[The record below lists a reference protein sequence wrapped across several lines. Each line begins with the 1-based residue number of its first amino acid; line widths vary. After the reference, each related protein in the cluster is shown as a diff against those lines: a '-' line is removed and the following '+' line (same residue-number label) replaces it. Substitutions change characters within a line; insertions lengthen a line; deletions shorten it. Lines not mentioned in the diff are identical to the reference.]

1 MTQTLAIF
9 YEAYRSLNAKKMFW
23 VVLAISVIVAAVFF
37 FASVNEDGYTVLTW
51 QINSPWTNTNVMST
65 ATFYKQNFINW
76 GIGFWLTWLA
86 SILAL
91 ISTAGLFPDLL
102 NSGSLNLLVSKP
114 ISRLR
119 LFLTQYAAGLLF
131 VVLQVLLFTL
141 ICFLVIGL
149 RGGAWEPGLFLAVP
163 LVVCFF
169 SYLFSVCALLGM
181 LTRSTL
187 ASLLLTILFWFA
199 IFLLGG
205 AERLLVNQIIMQQ
218 RGITSARMGFMPPR
232 PNRRTTNEFPPAPP
246 AKPLPTF
253 HDIPKTETP
262 DELQPEG
269 KIELPSDKQDNPE
282 PESQSASQPAA
293 DGAQGIDQ
301 TKLDDDRQNESQ
313 TNAPAGPQE
322 PQSPP
327 QTQRDSN
334 SPDIPQPQAYAQPQ
348 SDAQITQQLEE
359 RDDRQ
364 NEKQNSDNTHTLELV
379 HDILYYVLTV
389 LPKTTE
395 TVALLERNLLSVD
408 ELTAGPSGR
417 PEEMAAARETAETLR
432 SRSVWWIIG
441 TSLGFEAAALG
452 CAAFI
457 FCRRDY

>member
-1 MTQTLAIF
+1 VTQTLAIF
-9 YEAYRSLNAKKMFW
+9 YEAYSSLNAKKMFW
-23 VVLAISVIVAAVFF
+23 VVLAISTLIAAAFF
-37 FASVNEDGYTVLTW
+37 LVGIDEEGVNVLTW
-51 QINSPWTNTNVMST
+51 QLKIPGMNTNVIS
-65 ATFYKQNFINW
+65 AAVFYKQIFISF

-86 SILAL
+86 AILAL
-91 ISTAGLFPDLL
+91 VSTAGIFPDLI
-102 NSGSLNLLVSKP
+102 NSGSINLLVSKP

-169 SYLFSVCALLGM
+169 SYLFSVCVLLGM

-187 ASLLLTILFWFA
+187 ASLLLTMLFWCG
-199 IFLLGG
+199 IFILGSV
-205 AERLLVNQIIMQQ
+205 EKSLMSIQIMQQ
-218 RGITSARMGFMPPR
+218 RGISTARMGFMPPR
-232 PNRRTTNEFPPAPP
+232 PGRRTANEFPPAPP

-253 HDIPKTETP
+253 QEIPKAETP
-262 DELQPEG
+262 EELQPEG
-269 KIELPSDKQDNPE
+269 KTELPSEMQGHPE
-282 PESQSASQPAA
+282 PESQSASQLAA
-293 DGAQGIDQ
+293 DGAQDKDQ
-301 TKLDDDRQNESQ
+301 TEPDDDRQDESQ
-313 TNAPAGPQE
+313 NNALAETPE
-322 PQSPP
+322 PQRRAQP
-327 QTQRDSN
+327 QPDSN
-334 SPDIPQPQAYAQPQ
+334 SPDIPQPL

-364 NEKQNSDNTHTLELV
+364 NESQTSDNSQTLELV
-379 HDILYYVLTV
+379 HDILYSILTV

-417 PEEMAAARETAETLR
+417 PEEMVAAARETAETLR

-441 TSLGFEAAALG
+441 TSLGFEAAVLG